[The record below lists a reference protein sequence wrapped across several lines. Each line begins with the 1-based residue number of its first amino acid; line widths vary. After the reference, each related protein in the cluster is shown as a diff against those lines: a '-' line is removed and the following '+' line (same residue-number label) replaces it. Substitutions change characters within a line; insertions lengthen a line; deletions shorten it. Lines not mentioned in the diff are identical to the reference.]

1 MGSFIALLAFPKHL
15 PLAVTS
21 SCVLHN
27 NSVGGGVGRE
37 GPART
42 GEETGAQRGEVTS
55 VKSQRSSGRSGIG
68 PRFSARRPVSYI
80 VYKVSS
86 L

>member
-15 PLAVTS
+15 PLSVTS

-27 NSVGGGVGRE
+27 NSVGWVGRE
-37 GPART
+37 GPAST
-42 GEETGAQRGEVTS
+42 GEETGAQRGEVTG

-68 PRFSARRPVSYI
+68 PRFSAHRPVSYI